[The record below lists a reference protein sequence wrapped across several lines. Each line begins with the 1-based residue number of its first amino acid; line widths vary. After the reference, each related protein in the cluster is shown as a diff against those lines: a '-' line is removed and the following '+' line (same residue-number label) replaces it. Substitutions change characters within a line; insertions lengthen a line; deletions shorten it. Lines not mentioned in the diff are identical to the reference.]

1 MKIINKKISYRQKPY
16 IIAEMSSNHLQKV
29 SLAKKIILAAK
40 KSGASAVKIQTFEP
54 EDITIKSNNEK
65 FLIKKGLWK
74 NNKLFDLY
82 KKIYMPMEKQKELFI
97 YAKKINLA
105 LFSSP
110 LSIRNV
116 NFLKKNNCP
125 AYKIPSFEANDFS
138 LISKCIDTKKPLIIS
153 TGVSSIDEIKEL
165 YNFIKSKKYLKKTAI
180 LHCNSSYPAKSEDM
194 RIDYINILKNK
205 FKNMQIGFS
214 DHSLN
219 STSAICAVANGA
231 TIIEKHIALDR
242 KLGGPDCKFS
252 LEPIE
257 FKEFVNDVNNAWE
270 CMGYNKKK
278 RIFNSTFKRSIFA
291 IKDIKKGEKFTI
303 KNIGTYRPNIGLS
316 ANNYFKILN
325 KKSKYNYRKFSS
337 IKKTN

>member
-1 MKIINKKISYRQKPY
+1 M
-16 IIAEMSSNHLQKV
+16 
-29 SLAKKIILAAK
+29 
-40 KSGASAVKIQTFEP
+40 
-54 EDITIKSNNEK
+54 
-65 FLIKKGLWK
+65 
-74 NNKLFDLY
+74 
-82 KKIYMPMEKQKELFI
+82 
-97 YAKKINLA
+97 
-105 LFSSP
+105 
-110 LSIRNV
+110 SIRNV

-165 YNFIKSKKYLKKTAI
+165 YSFIRSKKYLKKTAI

-278 RIFNSTFKRSIFA
+278 EYLILLLRDLFLLSKTLRRV
-291 IKDIKKGEKFTI
+291 
-303 KNIGTYRPNIGLS
+303 KNLQ
-316 ANNYFKILN
+316 
-325 KKSKYNYRKFSS
+325 SK
-337 IKKTN
+337 T

>member
-1 MKIINKKISYRQKPY
+1 
-16 IIAEMSSNHLQKV
+16 MSSNHLQKV

-97 YAKKINLA
+97 YAKKINLT

-165 YNFIKSKKYLKKTAI
+165 YSFIKSKKYLKKTAI
-180 LHCNSSYPAKSEDM
+180 LHCNSSYPAK
-194 RIDYINILKNK
+194 I
-205 FKNMQIGFS
+205 
-214 DHSLN
+214 
-219 STSAICAVANGA
+219 
-231 TIIEKHIALDR
+231 
-242 KLGGPDCKFS
+242 
-252 LEPIE
+252 
-257 FKEFVNDVNNAWE
+257 
-270 CMGYNKKK
+270 
-278 RIFNSTFKRSIFA
+278 
-291 IKDIKKGEKFTI
+291 
-303 KNIGTYRPNIGLS
+303 
-316 ANNYFKILN
+316 
-325 KKSKYNYRKFSS
+325 
-337 IKKTN
+337 

>member
-1 MKIINKKISYRQKPY
+1 MHRY
-16 IIAEMSSNHLQKV
+16 E
-29 SLAKKIILAAK
+29 
-40 KSGASAVKIQTFEP
+40 
-54 EDITIKSNNEK
+54 
-65 FLIKKGLWK
+65 
-74 NNKLFDLY
+74 
-82 KKIYMPMEKQKELFI
+82 
-97 YAKKINLA
+97 
-105 LFSSP
+105 
-110 LSIRNV
+110 
-116 NFLKKNNCP
+116 
-125 AYKIPSFEANDFS
+125 
-138 LISKCIDTKKPLIIS
+138 KPLIIS

-165 YNFIKSKKYLKKTAI
+165 YSFIRSKKYLKKTAI

-219 STSAICAVANGA
+219 STSALCAVANGA

-278 RIFNSTFKRSIFA
+278 RLFNSTFKRSIFA
-291 IKDIKKGEKFTI
+291 IKDIKKVKIYNRKHRHLQTKYWF
-303 KNIGTYRPNIGLS
+303 S

-337 IKKTN
+337 IKKLIKQA